1 MENID
6 LLYTNQENFLMV
18 LDSRNA
24 TSYHNGSFNSSVE
37 FDLIEPI
44 KLGHRSIVMKCS
56 VLNFCCPNSIYII
69 NEYNSVLIYTLAG
82 FPQNAVT
89 FAYGNYNANT
99 FITLFKNTMPVGFN
113 ITFNN
118 ITNKFTITYTTD
130 FSFNQGST
138 IYEVM
143 GFAQNVNYSSNNKTL
158 NLPFTCNFN
167 GLQSFN
173 IHFASLNTSNI
184 DSLTKTNSAIIQ
196 PIQIPINSNQIFFQK
211 TSDFNFVVAQ
221 DIIDDIRIDLKDD
234 LGNLINLNNNHFN
247 LTLEF
252 TVIKDINRFRDMNNF
267 HSIMK
272 YGNFYY

>member
-1 MENID
+1 MDNID

-56 VLNFCCPNSIYII
+56 VLNFTCPNSIYIL
-69 NEYNSVLIYTLAG
+69 NEYNSTLVYTLSG
-82 FPQNAVT
+82 FPVNAIT
-89 FAYGNYNANT
+89 FTYGNYNAQT
-99 FITLFKNTMPVGFN
+99 FMTMFKNSMPVGFN

-118 ITNKFTITYTTD
+118 ITNIFTITYTTD
-130 FSFNQGST
+130 FQINTGST

-143 GFAQNVNYSSNNKTL
+143 GFAKNVNYVSNNNTL

-196 PIQIPINSNQIFFQK
+196 PIQIPIGSNQILFQK
-211 TSDFNFVVAQ
+211 TSDFNFVIAQ
-221 DIIDDIRIDLKDD
+221 DMIDDIRIDLKDD
-234 LGNLINLNNNHFN
+234 LGNLINFNNNHFN

-252 TVIKDINRFRDMNNF
+252 TIIKDINRFRDLNNF
-267 HSIMK
+267 HNIIK

>member
-56 VLNFCCPNSIYII
+56 VLNFTCPNSIYII
-69 NEYNSVLIYTLAG
+69 NEYNNILIYTLAG
-82 FPQNAVT
+82 FPQNAIT

-99 FITLFKNTMPVGFN
+99 FMTLFKNTMPTGFN

-118 ITNKFTITYTTD
+118 ITNKFSITYTTD

-143 GFAQNVNYSSNNKTL
+143 GFAQNVSYASNNKTL

-184 DSLTKTNSAIIQ
+184 DSLTKSNSAIIQ
-196 PIQIPINSNQIFFQK
+196 PIQIPINSNQILFQK

-234 LGNLINLNNNHFN
+234 LGNLINLNNSHFN
-247 LTLEF
+247 CTIEF
-252 TVIKDINRFRDMNNF
+252 SITKDINRFRNLNNF
-267 HSIMK
+267 HSIVK